1 MECGYGTQSEWNK
14 DVNAKLQAWLTG
26 LQSAGI
32 DLLQYA
38 ESESAYYGH
47 AQNLLAIPGKA
58 SVSFTVVTGLRP
70 EDWHFS
76 LWEPCECY
84 ARLFWAL
91 VEGKPVVP
99 VLTAR
104 IVEAYHHFAECQDL
118 TNRDLPGSW
127 PSEEAR
133 IAEDLESWLLR
144 RTDGVLAQIE
154 EDLPLLNESDFFTKW
169 LRIHDTLRAKAVDII
184 RWC

>member
-1 MECGYGTQSEWNK
+1 M
-14 DVNAKLQAWLTG
+14 
-26 LQSAGI
+26 
-32 DLLQYA
+32 
-38 ESESAYYGH
+38 
-47 AQNLLAIPGKA
+47 
-58 SVSFTVVTGLRP
+58 
-70 EDWHFS
+70 
-76 LWEPCECY
+76 
-84 ARLFWAL
+84 
-91 VEGKPVVP
+91 VP

-144 RTDGVLAQIE
+144 RTDDVLAQIE